1 MPKYQYNGQ
10 RQNGS
15 PVKGVVEAVSA
26 DAAAGQLMQT
36 GVIPIA
42 IEFFEEKIPFWLE
55 LRYRLGMEKPGID
68 DLILFCRQCYSL
80 SKSGVPIIRGLK
92 LLGESCRNRRFAE
105 VIENMANDLEA
116 GRDLSTA
123 MSRYPKVFSPL
134 FVNIIRVGETSGK
147 VDEAFMQ
154 LYRYFERDKET
165 VKQIKAAVRYPMF
178 VLIAIILAVIIIMTF
193 VIPKFAEFYSKNGLT
208 LPLPTRIIMGV
219 SHFMV
224 DYWYVLFALVL
235 IGGLA
240 FRHYIDTRQGRLW
253 WDEFRIRIVLIG
265 DIILRATLGRLAR
278 TLAMALKAGV
288 PILQAITATALAL
301 GNEYMTTKVIGMREG
316 IERGE
321 NLTRTAAK
329 SEVFTPL
336 VLQMISIG
344 EETGQ
349 LDDMLEEVAE
359 FYDREVE
366 YDIKN
371 INSIIEPLLT
381 VGIAGL
387 ILVLMLGVF
396 LPMWD
401 LVDLTKR

>member
-10 RQNGS
+10 QKNGS
-15 PVKGVVEAVSA
+15 PIKGVIEAISA
-26 DAAAGQLMQT
+26 DAAAGQLLQT
-36 GVIPIA
+36 GVIPIE
-42 IEFFEEKIPFWLE
+42 IVSFKESPPFWSE
-55 LRYRLGMEKPGID
+55 IRRQLGMENPGID

-80 SKSGVPIIRGLK
+80 TKSGVPIIRGFR
-92 LLGESCRNRRFAE
+92 LLSESCRNRTFAG
-105 VIENMANDLEA
+105 VIESMTDDLEA

-134 FVNIIRVGETSGK
+134 FVNIIRVGETSGR

-178 VLIAIILAVIIIMTF
+178 VLLAIVIAVIIVMTF
-193 VIPKFAEFYSKNGLT
+193 VIPKFSEFYSKNGLV
-208 LPLPTRIIMGV
+208 LPLPTRIIMGT

-224 DYWYVLFALVL
+224 NYWYVLLIFAIIGVL
-235 IGGLA
+235 L
-240 FRHYIDTRQGRLW
+240 FKNYINTRQGRLW
-253 WDEFRIRIVLIG
+253 WDEFRIKIILIG

-301 GNEYMTTKVIGMREG
+301 GNEYMTAKVIGMREG

-321 NLTRTAAK
+321 NLTRTAAR

-336 VLQMISIG
+336 VLQMISVG

-401 LVDLTKR
+401 LVELTKR

>member
-42 IEFFEEKIPFWLE
+42 IEFFEEKIPFWSE

-224 DYWYVLFALVL
+224 DYWYVLFASVL